1 MLKEPLEP
9 GKARRLIQAI
19 LEKGSVTLSGHAES
33 ALADDRLSVPDAI
46 NVLRAG
52 VVEPAEFEKDSW
64 RYRVR
69 TQKIVVVVAF
79 RSASELRV
87 VTAWRRER

>member
-9 GKARRLIQAI
+9 GKARRLIQEI

-87 VTAWRRER
+87 VTAWRQER